1 MHLNNQ
7 EYLYREH
14 YIELL
19 GYAKK
24 FDILNFQKTLSNT
37 HLKLSSN
44 SFIIDFIA
52 PFVNFIGLSWENE
65 DISISVEHFCTDQ
78 ILKFIY
84 GINIK
89 SYNPQGTPKVLL
101 TTIPNEFHS
110 IGIAMAE
117 LIISLNGGDVL
128 SLSSETPHSEIVSS
142 AVISN
147 SNIVGLSFSGHINS
161 NHEEDSIIEIV
172 RLLPKNIDLW
182 VGGSPSGNKI
192 NDVKYLGLNDI
203 QGALNE
209 WRLNNI
215 YLN

>member
-1 MHLNNQ
+1 MNLNNQ
-7 EYLYREH
+7 EYLYRDH

-19 GYAKK
+19 GYAMK

-37 HLKLSSN
+37 HSKLGLN

-78 ILKFIY
+78 IIKFIY

-89 SYNPQGTPKVLL
+89 NYNPQGTPKVLL
-101 TTIPNEFHS
+101 TTIPNELHS

-117 LIISLNGGDVL
+117 SIISLNGAEVL
-128 SLSSETPHSEIVSS
+128 SLSSETPYSEIVSS
-142 AVISN
+142 AVVSN
-147 SNIVGLSFSGHINS
+147 SNIVGLSFSGHIDS
-161 NHEEDSIIEIV
+161 DHVEDSIIEIV
-172 RLLPKNIDLW
+172 KLLPKNIDLW
-182 VGGSPSGNKI
+182 VGGNPSGNKI
-192 NDVKYLGLNDI
+192 DDVKYLGLIDI
-203 QGALNE
+203 QRALNE